1 MNETLSLRYI
11 ASVPTRRAESESM
24 PMVILIHGRGADAR
38 DLADLAPVLDT
49 PSGCRFIFPNAPKPF
64 EAYPGMAFGWTW
76 FDGWPPIH
84 ESVVESR
91 EILLRFIDQV
101 TERYPTPE
109 GKLVVAGFSQGAL
122 MSFEAGLR
130 TAKPLAGIIALSG
143 GLYEADLPDLS
154 SRQRTPVLIA
164 HGSNDDVVPANYG
177 RRARRL
183 LEDAGL
189 EVEYHEFPMAHQ
201 VVQEEIEVVKSFL
214 TRVFASEPTAGS

>member
-1 MNETLSLRYI
+1 MNDTLSLRYI
-11 ASVPTRRAESESM
+11 ASVPTRRAETDSM

-38 DLADLAPVLDT
+38 DLADLAPVLD
-49 PSGCRFIFPNAPKPF
+49 PPFGCRFIFPNAPKPF

-76 FDGWPPIH
+76 FDGWPPVH

-91 EILLRFIDQV
+91 EILLRFIDEV

-130 TAKPLAGIIALSG
+130 TAKPLAGIIAMSG
-143 GLYEADLPDLS
+143 GLYEADLPELS
-154 SRQRTPVLIA
+154 SRQGMPVLIA
-164 HGSNDDVVPANYG
+164 HGSADDVVPANYG

-201 VVQEEIEVVKSFL
+201 VVQEEIDAVKEFL
-214 TRVFASEPTAGS
+214 ARVLSPEPTAGS